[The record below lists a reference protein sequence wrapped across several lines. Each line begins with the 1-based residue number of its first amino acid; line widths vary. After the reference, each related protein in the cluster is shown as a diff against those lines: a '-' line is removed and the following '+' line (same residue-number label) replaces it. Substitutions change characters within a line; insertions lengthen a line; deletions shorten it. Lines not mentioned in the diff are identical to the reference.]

1 MCRNKLK
8 SDPVKTLRN
17 LLLPLI
23 LCLLAVPV
31 WAQGTNVAF
40 GTLAQDTNL
49 PVEVTA
55 DNLSVDQETGIAIFS
70 GNVLIGQGEMR
81 LSAPRVLVV
90 YLAEQ
95 KGIDRMEATGGVT
108 LVSGPDAAE
117 SDRADYSI
125 AEGTIVMTG
134 NVLLDQGPNALSA
147 DTMTVQ
153 LSDGTAQMSGR
164 VKTIIQSGG
173 DN

>member
-1 MCRNKLK
+1 MKN
-8 SDPVKTLRN
+8 LRF

-23 LCLLAVPV
+23 LALSGAPV
-31 WAQGTNVAF
+31 FAQGANVAF
-40 GTLAQDTNL
+40 GSFKQDPNL
-49 PVEVTA
+49 PVEVTS
-55 DNLSVDQETGIAIFS
+55 DNLSVDQETGVAIFT

-90 YLAEQ
+90 YREAQ
-95 KGIDRMEATGGVT
+95 RGIERMEATGGVT

-125 AEGTIVMTG
+125 TDGVIVMTG

-147 DTMTVQ
+147 DRMTVQ

-164 VKTIIQSGG
+164 VKTIIQSVG